1 MDEFKVR
8 SMIRLVGLLG
18 WLIAHAA
25 VAQNV
30 IVDSIPGL
38 VMTLYNITAVP
49 PNPAGRPQYTWSTDL
64 QTYITQFYNE
74 SDQISILK
82 QFQYQILFSAANAVS
97 LTDPDRIAMV
107 YEQIATINVTDQS
120 IGFPYFVQRPF
131 ATEEDRQN
139 FVDYLHG
146 LSGTDYSA
154 VTNVSEVFIPSQVPS
169 SQPSAEPSAI
179 PSSLPSSQP
188 SGHPTLSIAPSV
200 SSQPSDESSAKPSD
214 LPSSVPSDHPTS
226 SSAPSSEP
234 SSQPSAE
241 PSAIPSILPS
251 SQPSGHPTMSIAPS
265 RSSDPSRQPSAE
277 TSAIPS
283 SLPSSQPSGH
293 PTMSIAPSRSS
304 DPSSKPSDK
313 FSAVPSSLPSS
324 QPSGHPTMSFAPSTS
339 NQPSS
344 PTKGP
349 TSAPSKSPSATPTLY
364 SVEVTNAEFDAEQTY
379 FGIDEFLGDGS
390 GDGTPWTFDMETYIE
405 QFFNDNTSSPVFN
418 VSVHIEYI
426 GTLRVESS
434 SDTQNTRSL
443 QVQDAVVYQYKQTSN
458 FSTYDPGAFNGAFIV
473 EAPFASD
480 DDIVSFLGFLED
492 AKFDY
497 SSIANVSEAV
507 ILSQAPSQ
515 VPSEHP
521 SQSPSLRPSE
531 LPSLSS
537 HPSYTPSISSSP
549 SDVPTATVSAQP
561 SNGPSESPSLVPTA
575 FRSDAPSKSAEP
587 SVSARPSV
595 VTTTV
600 NSVENG
606 IIIELFGLVDLP
618 GLGARGEFGDLT
630 ALYIEEFFNNATGL
644 GVSDVSVFIP
654 SFRTVGD
661 PASQDIP
668 NLFSISKKQVSKSS
682 HRVNGNLFSLG
693 GGGRRALQDVP
704 SVLIEYDQVSNFTAI
719 YPEVTRSYIIETPFK
734 TEAARQNY
742 VAFMKSRSPEDED
755 YSSLIAV
762 STVTIPST
770 DGPSQ
775 QPSQRPS
782 KSLVPSLEPSG
793 GPSLSPSEVPSLMPS
808 GKPSDRP
815 SFDPSTS
822 RVPSLSPSIADVSAL
837 GSS

>member
-1 MDEFKVR
+1 M
-8 SMIRLVGLLG
+8 
-18 WLIAHAA
+18 
-25 VAQNV
+25 AQNV

-49 PNPAGRPQYTWSTDL
+49 PNQAGSRPQYTWSTDL

-74 SDQISILK
+74 SDQISIVD

-241 PSAIPSILPS
+241 PPAIPSI
-251 SQPSGHPTMSIAPS
+251 
-265 RSSDPSRQPSAE
+265 
-277 TSAIPS
+277 
-283 SLPSSQPSGH
+283 LPSSQPSGH